1 MYPGPIC
8 ISVLPTMPTVLPIP
22 TTLATAER
30 GNISDTIVNRLAD
43 HPWCAAVASPTSPTT
58 THKLLQYGAHTTG
71 ATHNAHTSMVVLRAE
86 FTVHPRLMRLPES
99 HPPPMLPTLQM
110 LKTTSVRSTICFS
123 DRAKRSEEH
132 T

>member
-1 MYPGPIC
+1 MYPVPIC

-58 THKLLQYGAHTTG
+58 THKLLQYGAHT
-71 ATHNAHTSMVVLRAE
+71 SMVVLRAE

-99 HPPPMLPTLQM
+99 HPPPMLPTDR
-110 LKTTSVRSTICFS
+110 KSTRLNSSHLGISYAVFC
-123 DRAKRSEEH
+123 
-132 T
+132 